1 MLIISSYITLFLS
14 IFMIFLIAMIKNKN
28 RTKKN
33 RILFILTFSLMTI
46 YSSIG
51 LFWVLVSDSEW
62 IYDYNELLYLI
73 YNILILKNFYNFLKK
88 D

>member
-14 IFMIFLIAMIKNKN
+14 IFMIFLIATIKNKSLS
-28 RTKKN
+28 KKD
-33 RILFILTFSLMTI
+33 RIAFILIFSLMTV

-51 LFWVLVSDSEW
+51 LFWILVSDSEW
-62 IYDYNELLYLI
+62 IYDYNEILYLI